1 MKGKITLIETL
12 DKAFKMMRL
21 ATMLVILLF
30 ILLFALSANTQAMST
45 ENLFMVPLVKSNG
58 IGAIV
63 YQPQT
68 GAGLITFNLNTNKN
82 AVGFP
87 KNYTPIMP
95 NFQPPTYNPFAS
107 GSAKGNITINNS
119 ISSSLEAKLN
129 VINNMPLAQS
139 GNFGTLA
146 TTFTFIAKAKS
157 EDLNQNNLM
166 YRFDWNGDG
175 RPDTYFSITNH
186 ISHRYIQPGNY
197 HVTVE
202 ILDQYGKIT
211 KAFNTVTVVSDQAP
225 SAIFSASKISAPQ
238 GTIIHFNT
246 SYSSDNQYKK
256 NTLMY
261 RFDWDGDGN
270 FDTNFKNQVDWFH
283 LYNEQG
289 KYFIIMEARDP
300 EGLISKTGIKI
311 LINKN
316 NPPVAVLN
324 IKQLSTNS
332 YLLNAS
338 GSFDDYSSLRNLKFR
353 WDFNYHGNN
362 DIIFDTGF
370 SNSPKQTVHFKLG
383 GNHLIRVEVM
393 DEGGLTSQKII
404 EIQTPWNWG
413 NLNLS
418 HSI

>member
-1 MKGKITLIETL
+1 MKEKITLIETL

-68 GAGLITFNLNTNKN
+68 GAGLTGFNLNTNKN
-82 AVGFP
+82 VIGFP
-87 KNYTPIMP
+87 KNYIPIMP
-95 NFQPPTYNPFAS
+95 NFQPLTYNPFAS

-119 ISSSLEAKLN
+119 ISSSLDAKLN
-129 VINNMPLAQS
+129 VINDMPLAQS

-146 TTFTFIAKAKS
+146 TSFTFIAKAKS
-157 EDLNQNNLM
+157 ENLNQNNLM

-175 RPDTYFSITNH
+175 KPNTYFSKTNH

-211 KAFNTVTVVSDQAP
+211 KAFNRVTVVSDQAP
-225 SAIFSASKISAPQ
+225 SAIFSASEISAPQ

-246 SYSSDNQYKK
+246 FYSTDNQYEKG
-256 NTLMY
+256 TLSY
-261 RFDWDGDGN
+261 RFDFDGDGH

-283 LYNEQG
+283 LYNEPG
-289 KYFIIMEARDP
+289 NYFVIMEARDP

-311 LINKN
+311 SINRN

-324 IKQLSTNS
+324 VKRLLHNN
-332 YLLNAS
+332 YLLDAS
-338 GSFDDYSSLRNLKFR
+338 GSFDDYSSLRKLKFR

-362 DIIFDTGF
+362 DIVFDTDF
-370 SNSPKQTVHFKLG
+370 SNSPKQIVTFKLNG
-383 GNHLIRVEVM
+383 KHLVRVEVM
-393 DEGGLTSQKII
+393 DEEGLISQQIMKI
-404 EIQTPWNWG
+404 QVPWIWE